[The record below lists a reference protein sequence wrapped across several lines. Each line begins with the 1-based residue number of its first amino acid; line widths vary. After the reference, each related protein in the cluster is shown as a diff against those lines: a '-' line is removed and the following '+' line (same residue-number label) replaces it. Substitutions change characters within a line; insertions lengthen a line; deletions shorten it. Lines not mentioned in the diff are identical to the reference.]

1 MGKWPNIFAKVATL
15 EPSIY
20 AGLRDFCPLSHFFF
34 KLLKFFK
41 NISNT
46 NKIKKIKRIANK
58 SGFLTKTLKG
68 GKKIMNCQSVA
79 LLAGK
84 YPTETLYRYVLEH
97 NPDVKPERVR
107 NFIALNQ
114 SDILITYNN
123 GERELFDTL
132 EGTRRYILYETDA
145 LTEEQHRKEFPRI
158 LRKRM
163 RMRGMTQNDL
173 AEKLNISQ
181 SMVSWYLTGRALPG
195 YVILKNMAEV
205 LNCSVEDL
213 YLNF

>member
-1 MGKWPNIFAKVATL
+1 
-15 EPSIY
+15 
-20 AGLRDFCPLSHFFF
+20 
-34 KLLKFFK
+34 
-41 NISNT
+41 
-46 NKIKKIKRIANK
+46 
-58 SGFLTKTLKG
+58 
-68 GKKIMNCQSVA
+68 MNCQSVA

-84 YPTETLYRYVLEH
+84 YPTESLYKYVLEH

-163 RMRGMTQNDL
+163 R
-173 AEKLNISQ
+173 KI
-181 SMVSWYLTGRALPG
+181 GRASCRER
-195 YVILKNMAEV
+195 V
-205 LNCSVEDL
+205 
-213 YLNF
+213 

>member
-1 MGKWPNIFAKVATL
+1 
-15 EPSIY
+15 
-20 AGLRDFCPLSHFFF
+20 
-34 KLLKFFK
+34 
-41 NISNT
+41 
-46 NKIKKIKRIANK
+46 
-58 SGFLTKTLKG
+58 
-68 GKKIMNCQSVA
+68 MNCQSVA

-84 YPTETLYRYVLEH
+84 YPTESLYKYVLEH

-145 LTEEQHRKEFPRI
+145 LTEKQHRKEFPRI

-163 RMRGMTQNDL
+163 RMRGMTQNEL
-173 AEKLNISQ
+173 AEKLHISQ

-195 YVILKNMAEV
+195 YVILKNMAKV
-205 LNCSVEDL
+205 LNCSVEEL